1 MWCVHRQVKMI
12 IHSWL
17 WVLLGVRKSLKK
29 CMKRNGSQPLNLIRK
44 SNNIAE
50 MLRKDCSFSWTI
62 KVKCLFWIVSAP
74 FNFWLRSLK
83 GYGNKFQSLFSEQQ
97 QQQSLNKFVDP
108 VWTCWPLLS
117 WDWNSNCTHPGYQ
130 PQTYRHGVSSV
141 CWNISGWAL
150 EQNDRNMSKEAEKEM
165 FQISIQSQMKKV

>member
-1 MWCVHRQVKMI
+1 M
-12 IHSWL
+12 
-17 WVLLGVRKSLKK
+17 LLGVRKSFKK

-62 KVKCLFWIVSAP
+62 KVKCLFLIVSAP

-83 GYGNKFQSLFSEQQ
+83 AYWNKFRSLFSEQQ
-97 QQQSLNKFVDP
+97 NLSMLEHFNLFFSSKLCRKIKNWCNHWISSWILFEHVDLF
-108 VWTCWPLLS
+108 CLG
-117 WDWNSNCTHPGYQ
+117 NCTHPGYQ

-141 CWNISGWAL
+141 SGNISGWPL
-150 EQNDRNMSKEAEKEM
+150 EQNDSNMWK
-165 FQISIQSQMKKV
+165 

>member
-1 MWCVHRQVKMI
+1 
-12 IHSWL
+12 
-17 WVLLGVRKSLKK
+17 
-29 CMKRNGSQPLNLIRK
+29 MKRNGSQPLNLIRK

-62 KVKCLFWIVSAP
+62 KMKCLFWIFSAP

-83 GYGNKFQSLFSEQQ
+83 VYWNKFRSLFSEQQ
-97 QQQSLNKFVDP
+97 NLSMLEHFNFFFSSKLCRKIKNWCNHWISSWILSEHVD
-108 VWTCWPLLS
+108 LLS

-150 EQNDRNMSKEAEKEM
+150 EQNDRNMWKEAEKEM

>member
-44 SNNIAE
+44 SNNISE

-83 GYGNKFQSLFSEQQ
+83 AYGNKFQSLFSEQQ
-97 QQQSLNKFVDP
+97 NLSVLEHFNLFFSSRRCRKIKNWCNHWISSWILSEHVDLFCLGTGIQI
-108 VWTCWPLLS
+108 VHTL
-117 WDWNSNCTHPGYQ
+117 
-130 PQTYRHGVSSV
+130 V
-141 CWNISGWAL
+141 ISHKLTDMVLVVFAGIYL
-150 EQNDRNMSKEAEKEM
+150 DGL
-165 FQISIQSQMKKV
+165 